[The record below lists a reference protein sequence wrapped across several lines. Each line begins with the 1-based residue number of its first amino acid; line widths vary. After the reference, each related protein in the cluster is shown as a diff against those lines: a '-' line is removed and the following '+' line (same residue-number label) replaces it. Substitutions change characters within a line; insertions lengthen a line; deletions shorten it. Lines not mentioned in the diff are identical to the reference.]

1 MPRHS
6 PCALYSLIACSLF
19 ENYMSLS
26 LLYILP
32 FTEKL
37 SFCRCLVFKVH
48 LCVHKNTFYP
58 SISIERKK
66 LFLVEM
72 RRVRSLLRK
81 SHLLDDPKLRFRYP
95 SAQHSLIKQ
104 FSELF
109 YLTVRAFQE
118 FDSLGLYGY
127 LYFVLIF
134 LFKVLLVEMRRVELL
149 TPCLQGRCSPNWA
162 TPPHIY

>member
-26 LLYILP
+26 FTLHFTLYGKTLFLSLFSFQGTSSILL
-32 FTEKL
+32 
-37 SFCRCLVFKVH
+37 
-48 LCVHKNTFYP
+48 KNTFFP

-81 SHLLDDPKLRFRYP
+81 SHLLDDLKLRFRYP

-104 FSELF
+104 FTELF

-149 TPCLQGRCSPNWA
+149 TPCLQGRCSPN
-162 TPPHIY
+162 